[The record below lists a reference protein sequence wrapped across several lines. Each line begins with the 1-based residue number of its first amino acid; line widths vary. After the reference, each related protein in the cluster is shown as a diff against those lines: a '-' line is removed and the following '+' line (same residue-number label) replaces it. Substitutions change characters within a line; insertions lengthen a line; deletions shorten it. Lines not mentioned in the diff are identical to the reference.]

1 MNFKEIKIDLFTLP
15 EDYYLAHCISSD
27 AKMSAGIAVE
37 FRKRFKLK
45 SLQDKA
51 NLQPLEIGSCYIVG
65 RSLNL
70 VTKSK
75 YWHKPTY
82 ETITQALISMKIRCL
97 EEEITKLAM
106 PQIGCGL
113 DKLQWGK
120 VREII
125 KEVFSDT
132 KVNIVVCTL

>member
-1 MNFKEIKIDLFTLP
+1 MEFTEIKKDLFTMT
-15 EDYYLAHCISSD
+15 DNYYLAHCISSD
-27 AKMSAGIAVE
+27 AKMGAGIAVE
-37 FRKRFKLK
+37 FKKRFKLA
-45 SLQDKA
+45 SLQEMAK
-51 NLQPLEIGSCYIVG
+51 QSPLEIGKCYKAG
-65 RSLNL
+65 RALNL

-82 ETITQALISMKIRCL
+82 ESLTQAVVSMRDVCL
-97 EEEITKLAM
+97 EEGITALAM

-125 KEVFSDT
+125 KEVFEDT
-132 KVNIVVCTL
+132 EVDIVVCTL

>member
-1 MNFKEIKIDLFTLP
+1 MDFNEIKKDLFTLP

-51 NLQPLEIGSCYIVG
+51 NLQPLEIGTCY
-65 RSLNL
+65 
-70 VTKSK
+70 K
-75 YWHKPTY
+75 Y
-82 ETITQALISMKIRCL
+82 ETITQALISMKNRCL

-120 VREII
+120 VREIL
-125 KEVFSDT
+125 KEVFND
-132 KVNIVVCTL
+132 IEE